1 MTNIQE
7 KTSYL
12 QSFLNERPKHGI
24 DIPHARLLS
33 ALKLNDE
40 FAEYFKDRAQ
50 IEDMY
55 AKSIMKL
62 QKKNYIANK
71 AALGTFLP
79 LWEMLQIE
87 LAQLASIHGEY
98 AAVLTEQIEQPLRA
112 AIPNN
117 RDYADIHKMGDHMQ
131 RIAREYDDLEA
142 KIQKQ
147 KKNAKGEAKVAE
159 YIKLQE
165 QKLQEWSKDAPEFL
179 QKHQQVDEFGWENLK
194 TTIYKFESIQQTQA
208 EKKIEMAGN
217 TMTAAANLRVDD
229 EVAAFCASHSN
240 SATKFTP
247 HPAPNTAATTTT
259 TTTSTSAVESVEA
272 QTTPQPLVN
281 TDHIVPEPSVSDMSF
296 KSTDAAT
303 ITHHP
308 PPPPPPAPS
317 SIKKDKKRFFSSLV
331 SIRRKPKSDANL
343 HQHMDQGLAPSD
355 QHSNDRRQRSFSNA
369 GSFVESSSL
378 HSINTHST
386 SDHHDANIAKSASAN
401 NIGQHHHHHH
411 HQNHVDLMT
420 PSSPNSLNH
429 PPSINNAPS
438 LKGSFSN
445 DASSQPPLILIDAE
459 GYSIPPPDRTAWPSD
474 ANTTNESLVDTDDM
488 ASDGG
493 SVFSN
498 PRIRVDIKNEAV
510 SEEDASQS
518 AVALSRVSTLLREK
532 TPNAAPTARR
542 LRGRREMRATQLYSV
557 IEQDQIVSKVD
568 GSSGPAPV
576 AAATSLQSSTDS
588 TSSLPANPFEMSQE
602 RIAEMS
608 EGEEEENAVTTT
620 AAAAAATQQQPLED
634 LPLIN
639 VYITETVHVL
649 SRAGEAEKSVVWGEI
664 GIDYKG
670 PAVSATPIC
679 FQISHQQPLDSIETT
694 DYVSVLDGY
703 NVQDSIFKINT
714 QLYHENVSASENT
727 VAVCIKYQTK
737 LDHLPIIVKPIWK
750 CEPEKSRLLVKYHA
764 NAPATATLDKV
775 MFVTSVTGNV
785 QHALSIPAGEL
796 VLSQN
801 RIKWHL
807 GHIAGNDGNV
817 IKAQFTTLE
826 QASPQPIAVRFEIKD
841 HLLSDVSVQQGADA
855 AVVLWAKICNTTKIV
870 KAGKYIAD
878 A

>member
-1 MTNIQE
+1 M
-7 KTSYL
+7 
-12 QSFLNERPKHGI
+12 QSFLNERPKNGI

-71 AALGTFLP
+71 SALGTFLP

-117 RDYADIHKMGDHMQ
+117 RDYADIHKVRLVHVSWYFTLMINTAHTQMGDHMQ
-131 RIAREYDDLEA
+131 RIAREYDDLET

-147 KKNAKGEAKVAE
+147 KKNSKGEAKVSE

-165 QKLQEWSKDAPEFL
+165 QKLQEWIKDAPEFL
-179 QKHQQVDEFGWENLK
+179 QKHQKVDEFGWENLK
-194 TTIYKFESIQQTQA
+194 TTIYKFESIQQTHA
-208 EKKIEMAGN
+208 EKMIEMTGN
-217 TMTAAANLRVDD
+217 TMTTAANLRVDD
-229 EVAAFCASHSN
+229 EIASFCASHGNN
-240 SATKFTP
+240 SLKITP
-247 HPAPNTAATTTT
+247 HQVPNTTT
-259 TTTSTSAVESVEA
+259 VESVDI
-272 QTTPQPLVN
+272 QTPPQSLIN
-281 TDHIVPEPSVSDMSF
+281 TDHIVPEPSVSDMSL
-296 KSTDAAT
+296 KSSEAAT
-303 ITHHP
+303 MTHHP
-308 PPPPPPAPS
+308 PPPAPP
-317 SIKKDKKRFFSSLV
+317 SIKKDKKRCE
-331 SIRRKPKSDANL
+331 RKPKSEANL
-343 HQHMDQGLAPSD
+343 HQHMDQGLNPSG
-355 QHSNDRRQRSFSNA
+355 QQSNGRRQRSFSNA

-386 SDHHDANIAKSASAN
+386 LEHHDANISKSASAN
-401 NIGQHHHHHH
+401 NIGHH
-411 HQNHVDLMT
+411 HQQNIDLMT
-420 PSSPNSLNH
+420 PNSPNSLN

-438 LKGSFSN
+438 LQGSFTN
-445 DASSQPPLILIDAE
+445 DSSSQPPLILIDAE
-459 GYSIPPPDRTAWPSD
+459 GYSIPPPDRTAWPGE
-474 ANTTNESLVDTDDM
+474 ANNTNESLVDTDDM

-510 SEEDASQS
+510 NEEDASQS

-532 TPNAAPTARR
+532 TPNTAPTARR

-557 IEQDQIVSKVD
+557 IEQDQIVSMVD
-568 GSSGPAPV
+568 GSSGAAPV
-576 AAATSLQSSTDS
+576 AATSFQSSTDS

-602 RIAEMS
+602 RITEIP
-608 EGEEEENAVTTT
+608 EEENAT
-620 AAAAAATQQQPLED
+620 AVTQQSVED

-649 SRAGEAEKSVVWGEI
+649 SKAGEIEKSVVWGEI

-670 PAVSATPIC
+670 PAESATPIC
-679 FQISHQQPLDSIETT
+679 FQIDHQQSLESIEST
-694 DYVSVLDGY
+694 DYANVLDGY
-703 NVQDSIFKINT
+703 NLEDNIFKINT
-714 QLYHENVSASENT
+714 QLYHETFSTLENS
-727 VAVCIKYQTK
+727 VAVCIRYQIK
-737 LDHLPIIVKPIWK
+737 LNHLPITVKPVWK
-750 CEPEKSRLLVKYHA
+750 CEAQKSRLLVKYHS
-764 NAPATATLDKV
+764 NAPPTATLDKV
-775 MFVTSVTGNV
+775 MFATSVTGNV

-796 VLSQN
+796 ILSQN

-807 GHIAGNDGNV
+807 GHVSGNDEQV

-826 QASPQPIAVRFEIKD
+826 QASPQPIAVRFEMRD
-841 HLLSDVSVQQGADA
+841 HLLSDVNVQQGADA
-855 AVVLWAKICNTTKIV
+855 AVVLWAKICNITKIV

>member
-1 MTNIQE
+1 MAHIEERN
-7 KTSYL
+7 SYI
-12 QSFLNERPKHGI
+12 QSFLNERPKNGI

-71 AALGTFLP
+71 PALGTFLP

-98 AAVLTEQIEQPLRA
+98 STVLTEQIEQPLRA

-131 RIAREYDDLEA
+131 RIAREYDDLES

-147 KKNAKGEAKVAE
+147 KKNSKGEAKLAE

-165 QKLQEWSKDAPEFL
+165 QKLAEWNKDAPEFL
-179 QKHQQVDEFGWENLK
+179 QKHQKVNEFSWENLK
-194 TTIYKFESIQQTQA
+194 TTIYKFESIQQTHA
-208 EKKIEMAGN
+208 EKMIEMTGN

-229 EVAAFCASHSN
+229 EIAAFCASHGGSL
-240 SATKFTP
+240 KITP
-247 HPAPNTAATTTT
+247 HRMPNTT
-259 TTTSTSAVESVEA
+259 VESGGNQA
-272 QTTPQPLVN
+272 PQQQLIN
-281 TDHIVPEPSVSDMSF
+281 TDNIVPEPSVSDMSL
-296 KSTDAAT
+296 KSSDAAT

-308 PPPPPPAPS
+308 PPPAPP

-343 HQHMDQGLAPSD
+343 HQHIDQNLNLSD
-355 QHSNDRRQRSFSNA
+355 QQSNGRRQRSFSNA

-401 NIGQHHHHHH
+401 NIGH
-411 HQNHVDLMT
+411 HQSVDLIV
-420 PSSPNSLNH
+420 PNSPNSLN

-438 LKGSFSN
+438 LKGSFTN
-445 DASSQPPLILIDAE
+445 DSSSQPPLILIDAE
-459 GYSIPPPDRTAWPSD
+459 GYSIPPPDRAAWHGD

-510 SEEDASQS
+510 VEEDASQS

-532 TPNAAPTARR
+532 TPNAAPAARR

-568 GSSGPAPV
+568 GSSGAVP
-576 AAATSLQSSTDS
+576 LESSTDS
-588 TSSLPANPFEMSQE
+588 ISSLPANPFEMSQE
-602 RIAEMS
+602 KIAEIP
-608 EGEEEENAVTTT
+608 EEEDATTT
-620 AAAAAATQQQPLED
+620 AAQSVED

-664 GIDYKG
+664 GIDYRG
-670 PAVSATPIC
+670 PAASATPIC
-679 FQISHQQPLDSIETT
+679 FQINHQQSLDSIETT
-694 DYVSVLDGY
+694 DYADVLDGY
-703 NVQDSIFKINT
+703 TLQDNIFKINT
-714 QLYHENVSASENT
+714 QLYHENVSTLET
-727 VAVCIKYQTK
+727 PVAICIKYQTK
-737 LDHLPIIVKPIWK
+737 LDHLPITVKPIWK
-750 CEPEKSRLLVKYHA
+750 CEADKSRLLVKYHS
-764 NAPATATLDKV
+764 NVPATTALNKV

-785 QHALSIPAGEL
+785 QNALSIPAGEL

-807 GHIAGNDGNV
+807 GQISDNNEAV

-826 QASPQPIAVRFEIKD
+826 QASPQPIAVRFEMKD
-841 HLLSDVSVQQGADA
+841 HLLSDVNVEQGADA
-855 AVVLWAKICNTTKIV
+855 LVLWAKICNTTKIV

-878 A
+878 I

>member
-1 MTNIQE
+1 M
-7 KTSYL
+7 
-12 QSFLNERPKHGI
+12 QSFLNEKPKNGV

-62 QKKNYIANK
+62 QKKNYIVDK
-71 AALGTFLP
+71 SALGTFLP

-98 AAVLTEQIEQPLRA
+98 STVLTEQIEQPLRA

-147 KKNAKGEAKVAE
+147 KKNSKGEAKAAE

-165 QKLQEWSKDAPEFL
+165 QKLAEWIKEAPEFL
-179 QKHQQVDEFGWENLK
+179 QKHQKVDEFGWENLK
-194 TTIYKFESIQQTQA
+194 TTIYKFESIQQTHA
-208 EKKIEMAGN
+208 EKMIEMAGN

-229 EVAAFCASHSN
+229 EIAAFCASHGGGSLM
-240 SATKFTP
+240 KITP
-247 HPAPNTAATTTT
+247 HQVPNTTT
-259 TTTSTSAVESVEA
+259 AESVESQA
-272 QTTPQPLVN
+272 PQPLVDTN
-281 TDHIVPEPSVSDMSF
+281 HIVPEPSVSDMSL
-296 KSTDAAT
+296 KSSDAAT
-303 ITHHP
+303 RH
-308 PPPPPPAPS
+308 PPPAPP

-343 HQHMDQGLAPSD
+343 NQHMDQGLNPSD
-355 QHSNDRRQRSFSNA
+355 QQSNGRRQRSFSNA

-386 SDHHDANIAKSASAN
+386 SDHHDANMAKSASTN
-401 NIGQHHHHHH
+401 NIGHL
-411 HQNHVDLMT
+411 HQNVDLMT
-420 PSSPNSLNH
+420 PNSPNSLN
-429 PPSINNAPS
+429 PPSMNNAPS
-438 LKGSFSN
+438 LKGSFTN
-445 DASSQPPLILIDAE
+445 DSASQPPLILIDAE
-459 GYSIPPPDRTAWPSD
+459 GYSIPPPDRTAWPGD

-510 SEEDASQS
+510 TEEDASQS

-532 TPNAAPTARR
+532 TPNATPTARR

-576 AAATSLQSSTDS
+576 ADTSLQPSTDS

-602 RIAEMS
+602 RIAEIP
-608 EGEEEENAVTTT
+608 EEEEATAVTH
-620 AAAAAATQQQPLED
+620 QPVED

-649 SRAGEAEKSVVWGEI
+649 SKAGEAEKSVIWGEI

-679 FQISHQQPLDSIETT
+679 FQINHQQSLDSIEVT
-694 DYVSVLDGY
+694 DYVNVLDGY
-703 NVQDSIFKINT
+703 NLQDNIFKINT
-714 QLYHENVSASENT
+714 QLYHENFSTSEENA

-737 LDHLPIIVKPIWK
+737 LDHLPITVKPIWK
-750 CEPEKSRLLVKYHA
+750 CEAQKSRLLVKYHS
-764 NAPATATLDKV
+764 NAPSTATLDKV
-775 MFVTSVTGNV
+775 MLATSVTGNV
-785 QHALSIPAGEL
+785 QNALSIPAGEL
-796 VLSQN
+796 VLSQH

-807 GHIAGNDGNV
+807 GHISGNDEQV

-826 QASPQPIAVRFEIKD
+826 QASPQPIAVRFEMKD

-855 AVVLWAKICNTTKIV
+855 AVVLWAKICNVTKIV